1 MKTLG
6 SMVSV
11 LLPGMMLASISVL
24 FTLLPISAP
33 VEDTLAGKT
42 SGQKESQEVTVVLE
56 SGEELHLRVTGGSIT
71 EVRQN

>member
-24 FTLLPISAP
+24 FTLLPITASA
-33 VEDTLAGKT
+33 EDTLAGKT